1 MIKIIKIKIK
11 QNNIMSWFINL
22 VPWYFFYFFSLFFSM
37 IWCKYKKRKRNTGKC
52 KQFDPTTSLQH
63 KKQWKK
69 SLHLKNFHLVI
80 FFPRKRVVDD
90 EIALL
95 CNTDYDCWFYSTLCI
110 PFLFEKMYTVCIVY
124 YSVKNNTLMYS
135 CWLTTTLSLLSPMIF
150 KQHTGAWNTHNN
162 KKATKNIYF
171 KNRKKTLLCINPDS
185 YII

>member
-1 MIKIIKIKIK
+1 MKK
-11 QNNIMSWFINL
+11 
-22 VPWYFFYFFSLFFSM
+22 VPPLKKFSF
-37 IWCKYKKRKRNTGKC
+37 R
-52 KQFDPTTSLQH
+52 D
-63 KKQWKK
+63 
-69 SLHLKNFHLVI
+69 

-171 KNRKKTLLCINPDS
+171 KNRKKRCFVLIRIRIQLHNSLSGTKSGNFSFNFSLVSCEIQSKPASPNWFSIKYPSLCSI
-185 YII
+185 YV

>member
-1 MIKIIKIKIK
+1 MKK
-11 QNNIMSWFINL
+11 
-22 VPWYFFYFFSLFFSM
+22 VPPLKKFSF
-37 IWCKYKKRKRNTGKC
+37 R
-52 KQFDPTTSLQH
+52 D
-63 KKQWKK
+63 
-69 SLHLKNFHLVI
+69 

-171 KNRKKTLLCINPDS
+171 KNRKKRCFVLIRIRILFSIVSILDVFRDDIELDKWHSKYLHTPIWQLHNYLVPI
-185 YII
+185 YVL